1 MLRKNYYETLTLLM
15 SLFLSMQAFS
25 GHHEMNEDPYAEGQQ
40 VVLDAFGWDFTE
52 ATIITEKISD
62 NIHVLFGLG
71 GNILVSTGS
80 DGVLI
85 VDDQFPE
92 LKDKV
97 LKAIKEVG
105 GNGVDYVIN
114 THWHFDH
121 AEGNNVLGP
130 KGTTIVAHSN
140 ARADMQQGGIV
151 NMVVAKYNQ
160 QPYPKEALPVF
171 TYDEGMQIHFN
182 EGEIDLRNFS
192 SAHTNGDTVVI
203 FKAQNAVH
211 MGDVFNNA
219 GYPFIDVDS
228 GGSIDGMINFCEQ
241 TLNIST
247 EDTIVIPGHGPVTNT
262 ATLGRYITML
272 KTVRDRVALMI
283 AEGKS
288 MEEVVSAKPTAD
300 FDKDFGPESA
310 SLGFVNRVYTS
321 LNLESL

>member
-1 MLRKNYYETLTLLM
+1 MRAILQTVFAVLLIG
-15 SLFLSMQAFS
+15 SAGLAKAV
-25 GHHEMNEDPYAEGQQ
+25 HHEDALNIEQLSQ
-40 VVLDAFGWDFTE
+40 AFGWDLE
-52 ATIITEKISD
+52 GAEIQSQKVADGLYI
-62 NIHVLFGLG
+62 LFGIG
-71 GNILVSTGS
+71 GNIAVSIGE

-85 VDDQFPE
+85 VDDQLPQVM
-92 LKDKV
+92 DKIEA
-97 LKAIKEVG
+97 AIAQIG
-105 GNGVDYVIN
+105 GGKIDYAIN

-211 MGDVFNNA
+211 MGDVFNNT

>member
-1 MLRKNYYETLTLLM
+1 MRTILQTVFAVLLIG
-15 SLFLSMQAFS
+15 SAGLAKA
-25 GHHEMNEDPYAEGQQ
+25 GHHEDALNIEQLSQ
-40 VVLDAFGWDFTE
+40 AFGWDLE
-52 ATIITEKISD
+52 GAEIQSQKVADGLYI
-62 NIHVLFGLG
+62 LFGIG
-71 GNILVSTGS
+71 GNIAVSIGE

-85 VDDQFPE
+85 VDDQLPQVM
-92 LKDKV
+92 DKIEA
-97 LKAIKEVG
+97 AIAQIG
-105 GNGVDYVIN
+105 GGKIDYAIN

-241 TLNIST
+241 TL
-247 EDTIVIPGHGPVTNT
+247 
-262 ATLGRYITML
+262 
-272 KTVRDRVALMI
+272 
-283 AEGKS
+283 
-288 MEEVVSAKPTAD
+288 
-300 FDKDFGPESA
+300 
-310 SLGFVNRVYTS
+310 
-321 LNLESL
+321 

>member
-1 MLRKNYYETLTLLM
+1 MRTILQAVFAVLLLG
-15 SLFLSMQAFS
+15 SAELAKA
-25 GHHEMNEDPYAEGQQ
+25 GHHEDALNIEQLAQ
-40 VVLDAFGWDFTE
+40 AFGWDLE
-52 ATIITEKISD
+52 SADIQSQKVAD
-62 NIHVLFGLG
+62 GLYVLFGIG
-71 GNILVSTGS
+71 GNIAVSIGE

-85 VDDQFPE
+85 VDDQLPQVM
-92 LKDKV
+92 DKIEA
-97 LKAIKEVG
+97 AISKIG
-105 GNGVDYVIN
+105 GGKIDYAIN

-121 AEGNNVLGP
+121 AEGNNALGP

-171 TYDEGMQIHFN
+171 TYDKGMQIHFN
-182 EGEIDLRNFS
+182 QGEIDLRNFS

-203 FKAQNAVH
+203 FKAHNAVH

-262 ATLGRYITML
+262 ATLGRYVTML

-283 AEGKS
+283 AEDKS

-321 LNLESL
+321 LILESS

>member
-1 MLRKNYYETLTLLM
+1 MRAILQTVFAVLLIG
-15 SLFLSMQAFS
+15 SIGLAKA
-25 GHHEMNEDPYAEGQQ
+25 GHHEDALNIEQLSQ
-40 VVLDAFGWDFTE
+40 AFGWDLE
-52 ATIITEKISD
+52 GAEIQSQKVADGLYI
-62 NIHVLFGLG
+62 LFGIG
-71 GNILVSTGS
+71 GNIAVSIGE

-85 VDDQFPE
+85 VDDQLPQVM
-92 LKDKV
+92 DKIEA
-97 LKAIKEVG
+97 AIAQIG
-105 GNGVDYVIN
+105 GGKIDYAIN

-121 AEGNNVLGP
+121 AEGNNALGP

>member
-1 MLRKNYYETLTLLM
+1 MRTILQTVFAVLLIG
-15 SLFLSMQAFS
+15 SAGLAKA
-25 GHHEMNEDPYAEGQQ
+25 GHHEDALNIEQLSQ
-40 VVLDAFGWDFTE
+40 AFGWDLE
-52 ATIITEKISD
+52 GAEIQSQKVADGLYI
-62 NIHVLFGLG
+62 LFGIG
-71 GNILVSTGS
+71 GNIAVSIGE

-85 VDDQFPE
+85 VDDQLPQVM
-92 LKDKV
+92 DKIEA
-97 LKAIKEVG
+97 AIAQIG
-105 GNGVDYVIN
+105 GGKIDYAIN

-192 SAHTNGDTVVI
+192 SAHTSGDTVVI
-203 FKAQNAVH
+203 FKAHNALH
-211 MGDVFNNA
+211 MGDVFNYA

>member
-1 MLRKNYYETLTLLM
+1 MRAILQTVFAVLLIG
-15 SLFLSMQAFS
+15 SIGLAKA
-25 GHHEMNEDPYAEGQQ
+25 GHHEDALNIEQLSQ
-40 VVLDAFGWDFTE
+40 AFGWDLE
-52 ATIITEKISD
+52 GAEIQSQKVADGLYI
-62 NIHVLFGLG
+62 LFGIG
-71 GNILVSTGS
+71 GNIAVSIGE

-85 VDDQFPE
+85 VDDQLPQVM
-92 LKDKV
+92 DKIEA
-97 LKAIKEVG
+97 AIAQIG
-105 GNGVDYVIN
+105 GGKIDYAIN

>member
-1 MLRKNYYETLTLLM
+1 MRTILQTVFAVLLIG
-15 SLFLSMQAFS
+15 SAGLAKA
-25 GHHEMNEDPYAEGQQ
+25 GHHEDALNIEQLSQ
-40 VVLDAFGWDFTE
+40 AFGWDLE
-52 ATIITEKISD
+52 GAEIQSQKVADGLYI
-62 NIHVLFGLG
+62 LFGIG
-71 GNILVSTGS
+71 GNIAVSIGE

-85 VDDQFPE
+85 VDDQLPQVM
-92 LKDKV
+92 DKIEA
-97 LKAIKEVG
+97 AIAQIG
-105 GNGVDYVIN
+105 GGKIDYAIN

>member
-1 MLRKNYYETLTLLM
+1 MIGSPGFIK
-15 SLFLSMQAFS
+15 AD
-25 GHHEMNEDPYAEGQQ
+25 HHEDTLNIEQLAQ
-40 VVLDAFGWDFTE
+40 AFGWDLE
-52 ATIITEKISD
+52 GAEIQSQKVAD
-62 NIHVLFGLG
+62 GLYVLFGIG
-71 GNILVSTGS
+71 GNIAVSIGE

-85 VDDQFPE
+85 VDDQLPQVM
-92 LKDKV
+92 DKIEA
-97 LKAIKEVG
+97 AISKIG
-105 GNGVDYVIN
+105 GGKIDYAIN

-121 AEGNNVLGP
+121 AEGNNALGP

-151 NMVVAKYNQ
+151 NMVLAKYNQ

-182 EGEIDLRNFS
+182 DGEIDLRNFS

-228 GGSIDGMINFCEQ
+228 GGSIDGMINFCQQ

-247 EDTIVIPGHGPVTNT
+247 EDTIVIPGHGPVTNI
-262 ATLGRYITML
+262 ATLTSYIAML

-283 AEGKS
+283 ADGKS

-300 FDKDFGPESA
+300 FDKDFGAESA
-310 SLGFVNRVYTS
+310 SLGFVNRDFTS
-321 LNLESL
+321 LTLESS

>member
-1 MLRKNYYETLTLLM
+1 MRKILQTLFITM
-15 SLFLSMQAFS
+15 MIGSPGFIKAD
-25 GHHEMNEDPYAEGQQ
+25 HHEDTLNIEQLAQ
-40 VVLDAFGWDFTE
+40 AFGWDLE
-52 ATIITEKISD
+52 GAEIQSQKVAD
-62 NIHVLFGLG
+62 GLYVLFGIG
-71 GNILVSTGS
+71 GNIAVSIGE

-85 VDDQFPE
+85 VDDQLPQVM
-92 LKDKV
+92 DKIEA
-97 LKAIKEVG
+97 AISKIG
-105 GNGVDYVIN
+105 GGKIDYAIN

-121 AEGNNVLGP
+121 AEGNNALGP

-151 NMVVAKYNQ
+151 NMVLAKYNQ

-182 EGEIDLRNFS
+182 DGEIDLRNFS

-228 GGSIDGMINFCEQ
+228 GGSIDGMINFCQQ

-247 EDTIVIPGHGPVTNT
+247 EDTIVIPGHGPVTNI
-262 ATLGRYITML
+262 ATLTSYIAML

-283 AEGKS
+283 ADGKS

-300 FDKDFGPESA
+300 FDKDFGAESA
-310 SLGFVNRVYTS
+310 SLGFVNRVFTS
-321 LNLESL
+321 LTLESS

>member
-1 MLRKNYYETLTLLM
+1 MRKILQTLFITM
-15 SLFLSMQAFS
+15 MIGSPGFIKAD
-25 GHHEMNEDPYAEGQQ
+25 HHEDTLNIEQLAQ
-40 VVLDAFGWDFTE
+40 AFGWDLE
-52 ATIITEKISD
+52 GAEIQSQKVAD
-62 NIHVLFGLG
+62 GLYVLFGIG
-71 GNILVSTGS
+71 GNIAVSIGE

-85 VDDQFPE
+85 VDDQLPQVM
-92 LKDKV
+92 DKIEA
-97 LKAIKEVG
+97 AISKIG
-105 GNGVDYVIN
+105 GGKIDYAIN

-121 AEGNNVLGP
+121 AEGNNALGP

-151 NMVVAKYNQ
+151 NMVLAKYNQ

-182 EGEIDLRNFS
+182 DGEIDLRNFS

-228 GGSIDGMINFCEQ
+228 GGSIDGMINFCQQ

-247 EDTIVIPGHGPVTNT
+247 EDTIVIPGHGPVTNI
-262 ATLGRYITML
+262 ATLTSYIAML

-283 AEGKS
+283 ADGKS

-300 FDKDFGPESA
+300 FDKDFGTESA
-310 SLGFVNRVYTS
+310 SLGFVNRVFTS
-321 LNLESL
+321 LTLESS

>member
-1 MLRKNYYETLTLLM
+1 MRTILQTLFVGLLM
-15 SLFLSMQAFS
+15 GSPGFIKAD
-25 GHHEMNEDPYAEGQQ
+25 HHEDTLNIEQLAQ
-40 VVLDAFGWDFTE
+40 AFGWDLE
-52 ATIITEKISD
+52 GAEIQSQKVAD
-62 NIHVLFGLG
+62 GLYVLFGIG
-71 GNILVSTGS
+71 GNIAVSIGE

-85 VDDQFPE
+85 VDDQFPQVM
-92 LKDKV
+92 DKIEA
-97 LKAIKEVG
+97 AISKIG
-105 GNGVDYVIN
+105 GGKIDYAIN

-121 AEGNNVLGP
+121 AEGNNALGP

-151 NMVVAKYNQ
+151 NMVLAKYNQ

-182 EGEIDLRNFS
+182 DGEIDLRNFS

-228 GGSIDGMINFCEQ
+228 GGSIDGMINFCQQ

-247 EDTIVIPGHGPVTNT
+247 EDTIVIPGHGPVTNI
-262 ATLGRYITML
+262 ATLTSYIAML

-283 AEGKS
+283 ADGKS

-300 FDKDFGPESA
+300 FDKDFGAESA
-310 SLGFVNRVYTS
+310 SLGFVNRVFTS
-321 LNLESL
+321 LTLESS

>member
-1 MLRKNYYETLTLLM
+1 MRAILQTVFAVLLIG
-15 SLFLSMQAFS
+15 SAGLAKAV
-25 GHHEMNEDPYAEGQQ
+25 HHEDALNIEQLSQ
-40 VVLDAFGWDFTE
+40 AFGWDLE
-52 ATIITEKISD
+52 GAEIQSQKVADGLYI
-62 NIHVLFGLG
+62 LFGIG
-71 GNILVSTGS
+71 GNIAVSIGE

-85 VDDQFPE
+85 VDDQLPQVM
-92 LKDKV
+92 DKIEA
-97 LKAIKEVG
+97 AIAQIG
-105 GNGVDYVIN
+105 GGKIDYAIN

>member
-1 MLRKNYYETLTLLM
+1 MRTILQ
-15 SLFLSMQAFS
+15 SLFVALLIGSPDFVKAD
-25 GHHEMNEDPYAEGQQ
+25 HHEGTLNMEQLAQ
-40 VVLDAFGWDFTE
+40 VFGWDLE
-52 ATIITEKISD
+52 GAEIQSQKVAD
-62 NIHVLFGLG
+62 GLYVLFGIG
-71 GNILVSTGS
+71 GNIAVSLGE

-85 VDDQFPE
+85 VDDQVPQVI
-92 LKDKV
+92 DKIEA
-97 LKAIKEVG
+97 AISKIG
-105 GNGVDYVIN
+105 GGKIDYAIN

-121 AEGNNVLGP
+121 AEGNNALGP
-130 KGTTIVAHSN
+130 KGTTIVAHNN
-140 ARADMQQGGIV
+140 ARADMKQGGIV
-151 NMVVAKYNQ
+151 NMVIAKYNQ

-182 EGEIDLRNFS
+182 EGEISLRNFS
-192 SAHTNGDTVVI
+192 AAHTNGDTIVI

-211 MGDVFNNA
+211 MGDVFNNT
-219 GYPFIDVDS
+219 GYPFIDVGS

-262 ATLGRYITML
+262 ATLARYITML
-272 KTVRDRVALMI
+272 KTVRERVALMI

-288 MEEVVSAKPTAD
+288 LEEVVSAKPTLD

-321 LNLESL
+321 LSLESS

>member
-1 MLRKNYYETLTLLM
+1 MRTILQTVFAVLLIG
-15 SLFLSMQAFS
+15 SAGLAKA
-25 GHHEMNEDPYAEGQQ
+25 GHHEDALNIEQLSQ
-40 VVLDAFGWDFTE
+40 AFGWDLE
-52 ATIITEKISD
+52 GAEIQSQKVADGLYI
-62 NIHVLFGLG
+62 LFGIG
-71 GNILVSTGS
+71 GNIAVSIGE

-85 VDDQFPE
+85 VDDQLPQVM
-92 LKDKV
+92 DKIEA
-97 LKAIKEVG
+97 AISQIG
-105 GNGVDYVIN
+105 GGKIDYAIN

-288 MEEVVSAKPTAD
+288 MEEVGSAKPPAD

>member
-1 MLRKNYYETLTLLM
+1 MRKILQTLFITM
-15 SLFLSMQAFS
+15 MIGSPGFIKAD
-25 GHHEMNEDPYAEGQQ
+25 HHEDTLNIEQLAQ
-40 VVLDAFGWDFTE
+40 AFGWDLE
-52 ATIITEKISD
+52 GAEIQSQKVAD
-62 NIHVLFGLG
+62 GLYVLFGIG
-71 GNILVSTGS
+71 GNIAVSIGE

-85 VDDQFPE
+85 VDDQLPQVM
-92 LKDKV
+92 DKIEA
-97 LKAIKEVG
+97 AISKIG
-105 GNGVDYVIN
+105 GGKIDYAIN

-121 AEGNNVLGP
+121 AEGNNALGP

-151 NMVVAKYNQ
+151 NMVLAKYNQ

-182 EGEIDLRNFS
+182 DGEIDLRNFS

-228 GGSIDGMINFCEQ
+228 GGSIDGMINFCQQ

-247 EDTIVIPGHGPVTNT
+247 EDTIVMPGHGPVTNI
-262 ATLGRYITML
+262 ATLTSYIAML

-283 AEGKS
+283 ADGKS

-300 FDKDFGPESA
+300 FDKDFGAESA
-310 SLGFVNRVYTS
+310 SLGFVNRVFTS
-321 LNLESL
+321 LTLESS

>member
-1 MLRKNYYETLTLLM
+1 MRAILQTVFAVLLIG
-15 SLFLSMQAFS
+15 SAGLAKA
-25 GHHEMNEDPYAEGQQ
+25 GHHEDALNIEQLSQ
-40 VVLDAFGWDFTE
+40 AFGWDLE
-52 ATIITEKISD
+52 GAEIQSQKVADGLYI
-62 NIHVLFGLG
+62 LFGIG
-71 GNILVSTGS
+71 GNIAVSIGE

-85 VDDQFPE
+85 VDDQLPQVM
-92 LKDKV
+92 DKIEA
-97 LKAIKEVG
+97 AIAQIG
-105 GNGVDYVIN
+105 GGKIDYAIN

-211 MGDVFNNA
+211 MGDVFNNT

>member
-1 MLRKNYYETLTLLM
+1 MRAILQTVFAVLLIG
-15 SLFLSMQAFS
+15 SIGLAKA
-25 GHHEMNEDPYAEGQQ
+25 GHHEDALNIEQLSQ
-40 VVLDAFGWDFTE
+40 AFGWDLE
-52 ATIITEKISD
+52 GAEIQSQKVADGLYI
-62 NIHVLFGLG
+62 LFGIG
-71 GNILVSTGS
+71 GNIAASIGK

-85 VDDQFPE
+85 VDDQLPQVM
-92 LKDKV
+92 DKIEA
-97 LKAIKEVG
+97 AIAQIG
-105 GNGVDYVIN
+105 GGKIDYAIN

>member
-1 MLRKNYYETLTLLM
+1 MRIILQTVFAVLLIG
-15 SLFLSMQAFS
+15 SAGLAKA
-25 GHHEMNEDPYAEGQQ
+25 GHHEDALNIEQLAK
-40 VVLDAFGWDFTE
+40 AFGWDLE
-52 ATIITEKISD
+52 GAHIQSQKVAD
-62 NIHVLFGLG
+62 GLYVLFGIG
-71 GNILVSTGS
+71 GNIAVSIGE

-85 VDDQFPE
+85 VDDQLPQVM
-92 LKDKV
+92 DKIEA
-97 LKAIKEVG
+97 AISKIG
-105 GNGVDYVIN
+105 GGKIDYAIN

-121 AEGNNVLGP
+121 AEGNNALGP

-140 ARADMQQGGIV
+140 ARADMRQGGIV

-262 ATLGRYITML
+262 ATLGRYVTML

-300 FDKDFGPESA
+300 FDKDFGLESA

-321 LNLESL
+321 LILESS